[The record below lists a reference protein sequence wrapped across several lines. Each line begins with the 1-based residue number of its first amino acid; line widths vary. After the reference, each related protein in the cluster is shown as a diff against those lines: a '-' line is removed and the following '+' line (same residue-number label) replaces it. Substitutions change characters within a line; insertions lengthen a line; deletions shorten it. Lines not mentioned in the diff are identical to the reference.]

1 MAKGTAPQEQD
12 LRDAPS
18 AATGAPFESAG
29 WWLDNLTYR
38 VAMLMGRLFVKNG
51 SLTVSYDGASPTVL
65 GDGRGDPYT
74 VQIMSTGFLRRILP
88 SPDLALGEGYV
99 DGAWDVRDGD
109 LANVIGLLLVNEE
122 AAHDTLPVKTACA
135 LLQCLVSPHK
145 KNDPR
150 HSRSNVAHHY
160 DIGNDLYSAFLDE
173 GMNYSCAFFAYP
185 EQSLRDAQLN
195 KLRTSI
201 RRLGVEPGHFA
212 LDIGSGW
219 GEMTRLMTEETGAE
233 RVVGITLAEE
243 QCKLAR
249 ARIAPGHGN
258 RLSYLL
264 EDYRVH
270 TANNPSAYDRIVSV
284 GMFEH
289 VGRRHFVDYFRAIR
303 DLLKPGGRALV
314 HSIVRPRPG
323 YTSPWIDKYIFPGG
337 YIPSLGE
344 MTNSA
349 VAAGLRMAAD
359 PFIHESF
366 HYANTLRHWRR
377 RFNEA
382 YPSLDQSHYDER
394 FRRMWNF
401 YLAGSEAA
409 FDANGFCVAQVLV
422 EKPAT

>member
-1 MAKGTAPQEQD
+1 MAEGTTPQEQD
-12 LRDAPS
+12 LHNTSP
-18 AATGAPFESAG
+18 AAADLPFKSAG
-29 WWLDNLTYR
+29 RWLDGFTYHA
-38 VAMLMGRLFVKNG
+38 AMLLGRLLLKSG
-51 SLTVSYDGASPTVL
+51 KLTVGYRDEPATVL
-65 GDGRGDPYT
+65 GDGSGVPYT
-74 VQIMSTGFLRRILP
+74 IQIKSARFLRRILP
-88 SPDLALGEGYV
+88 SPDLAVGEGYV
-99 DGAWDVRDGD
+99 DGEWDVREGD
-109 LANVIGLLLVNEE
+109 LAEVIGLLLVNDE
-122 AAHDTLPVKTACA
+122 ALRETLPVRAA
-135 LLQCLVSPHK
+135 SAAVQCLASPHR

-150 HSRSNVAHHY
+150 HSRHNVALHY

-173 GMNYSCAFFAYP
+173 GMNYSCAFFEHP
-185 EQSLRDAQLN
+185 EQDLRDAQLN
-195 KLRTSI
+195 KLRTTVQ
-201 RRLGVEPGHFA
+201 RLGVEPGMFA
-212 LDIGSGW
+212 LDIGCGW
-219 GEMTRLMTEETGAE
+219 GELTRLMTEETSAE

-243 QCKLAR
+243 QCKLDR

-264 EDYRVH
+264 EDYRLH
-270 TANNPSAYDRIVSV
+270 AASNPSTYDRIVSV

-289 VGRRHFVDYFRAIR
+289 VGRHHFVDYFRAIR

-344 MTNSA
+344 MTKSA
-349 VAAGLRMAAD
+349 VAAGLRLSVE

-382 YPSLDQSHYDER
+382 YPSLDHSHYDER

-409 FDANGFCVAQVLV
+409 FDTTGFCVAQVLV
-422 EKPAT
+422 EKTAA